1 MRTHTMH
8 PDTIRSRLA
17 RDLRT
22 IRRDYGNSN
31 ADILARIPDP
41 LEVFVIMNT
50 VVQWHGWN
58 GVDLSEFECAV
69 CGLVSLDASAVNYST
84 ENFLLGDAAE
94 DIPPMCRLLAEASP
108 TLAARF
114 QRLIDLFPGYLQA
127 RNHAERQRLFNL
139 DGEDE
144 EDAISQ
150 KVSAWNEEYNACPFV
165 RDEALIRHVNG
176 GFLALKIQ
184 WPKE

>member
-1 MRTHTMH
+1 MH
-8 PDTIRSRLA
+8 PDTILSRLA

-22 IRRDYGNSN
+22 IRRDFGDSN
-31 ADILARIPDP
+31 AEILAHIPKP
-41 LEVFVIMNT
+41 TELFSIMNT

-69 CGLVSLDASAVNYST
+69 YGLVSLDASASNYST
-84 ENFLLGDAAE
+84 ENFLLGDSAD
-94 DIPPMCRLLAEASP
+94 DIPPMRRLLAEASP

-127 RNHAERQRLFNL
+127 RNHAERQRLFKV
-139 DGEDE
+139 DSEDE

-150 KVSAWNEEYNACPFV
+150 KVSAWNEEYNRCPFV
-165 RDEALIRHVNG
+165 RDEALIRHVNK
-176 GFLALKIQ
+176 GFLALKIH